1 MAGITTKG
9 MYGLAAM
16 YQLMKN
22 NKGTAVQI
30 KEIAEKADIPQNYL
44 EQILVL
50 LRRNG
55 LVKSI
60 RGASGGYML
69 AKNPEDISIF
79 EILNTLED
87 GICNSAATTTS
98 NQVLNLFWRERQKKV
113 KETFSVTLAELSKY
127 EQEANN
133 QLIYAI

>member
-16 YQLMKN
+16 YQLMRSS
-22 NKGTAVQI
+22 KGVPVQI
-30 KEIAEKADIPQNYL
+30 KEIAEKGDIPQNYL

-55 LVKSI
+55 LVKSV
-60 RGASGGYML
+60 RGANGGYML

-79 EILNTLED
+79 DILNTLED
-87 GICNSAATTTS
+87 GICNPAATSTS
-98 NQVLNLFWRERQKKV
+98 NEVLNLFWREKQKKV
-113 KETFSVTLAELSKY
+113 REAFDVTLAELEKY
-127 EQEANN
+127 EQ
-133 QLIYAI
+133 QVSRQITYAI